1 MNTWKSNRITY
12 VAALA
17 LVALAV
23 AACTIPL
30 RGGEEQAKI
39 LEPASTSPDPLAA
52 KLAECRSVTYEQKD
66 ALTEYRKAWAE
77 KRRQFL
83 RQDAPPT
90 SDSRTPQAG
99 SSLFVAPKD
108 ESRLPS
114 GFPSIQQ
121 NGKEQVD
128 GRHRD
133 Y

>member
-1 MNTWKSNRITY
+1 MNTQKLEGIPCL
-12 VAALA
+12 VASV

-30 RGGEEQAKI
+30 RGREEQGKM
-39 LEPASTSPDPLAA
+39 LEPGSTSSDPLAA

-66 ALTEYRKAWAE
+66 ALAECRKAWAE

-83 RQDAPPT
+83 GQGAGPP

-99 SSLFVAPKD
+99 SPLFVAPKD
-108 ESRLPS
+108 ESRVPS

-121 NGKEQVD
+121 NGKE
-128 GRHRD
+128 
-133 Y
+133 

>member
-1 MNTWKSNRITY
+1 MNTQKSNRIPY
-12 VAALA
+12 VAALTLVA
-17 LVALAV
+17 LVA

-30 RGGEEQAKI
+30 RGDEEQAKM
-39 LEPASTSPDPLAA
+39 LKPDSTSPDPLAA

-66 ALTEYRKAWAE
+66 ALTECRKAWAE

-83 RQDAPPT
+83 GQDARPP

-121 NGKEQVD
+121 NGKE
-128 GRHRD
+128 
-133 Y
+133 

>member
-1 MNTWKSNRITY
+1 MNTQKSNRIPY
-12 VAALA
+12 VAALMLVA
-17 LVALAV
+17 LVA

-30 RGGEEQAKI
+30 RGGEEQGKM
-39 LEPASTSPDPLAA
+39 LEPGSTSSDPLAA

-66 ALTEYRKAWAE
+66 ALAECRKAWAE

-83 RQDAPPT
+83 GQGARPP

-108 ESRLPS
+108 ESRAPS

-121 NGKEQVD
+121 NGKE
-128 GRHRD
+128 
-133 Y
+133 

>member
-1 MNTWKSNRITY
+1 MNTQKSNRIKY

-17 LVALAV
+17 LVALVA

-30 RGGEEQAKI
+30 RGDEEQAKM
-39 LEPASTSPDPLAA
+39 LKPDGATPDPLAA

-66 ALTEYRKAWAE
+66 ALTECRKAWAE

-83 RQDAPPT
+83 RQDARPP
-90 SDSRTPQAG
+90 SDSRMPQAG

-121 NGKEQVD
+121 NGRE
-128 GRHRD
+128 
-133 Y
+133 